1 MRAHRSARYLA
12 GGDPAALTCP
22 MRAEPK
28 NIIAEVA
35 RTVGV
40 SVDTARR
47 AVEGALRDHG
57 GIGATLYEAR
67 NMIQGGA
74 NLRRIDTPPEAAE

>member
-1 MRAHRSARYLA
+1 MRVRRFAPIWRAPPPPLA
-12 GGDPAALTCP
+12 CA
-22 MRAEPK
+22 MRAEPE

-35 RTVGV
+35 RLTGV
-40 SVDTARR
+40 SRWTAIE

-57 GIGATLYEAR
+57 GIGATLYDAR

-74 NLRRIDTPPEAAE
+74 NSLQIDIE